1 MIRIVEP
8 HGVLLEQAEA
18 LAKRVFPN
26 QDFGEHTCFWAYA
39 RQDDPAVRDAQ
50 RQFGVEEFLHFS
62 VAVTEFEEVVGV
74 CGLYTTPDTQH
85 DSVWLNWLCV
95 DPNYRKQG
103 IRRMLLETAIKQ
115 AKATGKKFLCLFTSD
130 DPNEAAAQK
139 LYEKYGLKIVRKEK
153 DSTHMTFYRTLRLY

>member
-1 MIRIVEP
+1 
-8 HGVLLEQAEA
+8 
-18 LAKRVFPN
+18 
-26 QDFGEHTCFWAYA
+26 
-39 RQDDPAVRDAQ
+39 
-50 RQFGVEEFLHFS
+50 
-62 VAVTEFEEVVGV
+62 EFEEVVGV